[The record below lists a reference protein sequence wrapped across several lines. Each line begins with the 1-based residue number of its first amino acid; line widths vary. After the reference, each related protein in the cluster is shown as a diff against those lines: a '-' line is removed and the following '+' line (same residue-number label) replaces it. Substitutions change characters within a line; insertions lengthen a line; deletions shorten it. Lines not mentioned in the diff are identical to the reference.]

1 MKKNDEATKKSV
13 CLGLLTHPLLL
24 FSNLKQPEKEKK
36 PEESLLFQT
45 LSDSTLKSELNL
57 N

>member
-1 MKKNDEATKKSV
+1 MKKNDEATKNSV

-45 LSDSTLKSELNL
+45 LFVFLQKFSNKY
-57 N
+57 

>member
-1 MKKNDEATKKSV
+1 LRNKTYYHYGCQFLINWQ
-13 CLGLLTHPLLL
+13 PFLL

-45 LSDSTLKSELNL
+45 LFVFLQKFSNKY
-57 N
+57 